1 MLDWCDL
8 IAATPSR
15 RPDWTFTG
23 AIFGGIIMVVI
34 AAVVLCLGDF
44 VRKRGVAEFNG
55 SGTSK
60 HDETNEYGSE

>member
-1 MLDWCDL
+1 L
-8 IAATPSR
+8 IGAIFLRLRHPGDPTGH
-15 RPDWTFTG
+15 FTG

-60 HDETNEYGSE
+60 HDETIEYGSE